1 MNPVAEEIRSYIGT
15 DDGTDSLEHY
25 GMPRRSGRYPWGS
38 GKDNYQHSRD
48 FLSRVEEM
56 RKAGFTY
63 TDPKTGKIW
72 SGDTAIAKS
81 MGLSSTQFRAEVGI
95 ANDTRRMYQVSQ
107 AKALK
112 EKGLGN
118 TAIGREM
125 GIPESTVRSLLD
137 PYAES
142 RMKAAKG
149 AADFIRNRVN
159 ETGKFIDVGVGAE
172 RELNISSEKLEQAIH
187 ILKMEGYPTYNFR
200 VAQAT
205 NAGQMTT
212 IKALCPPGTEYKEVY
227 NNLDKVTSLKEYIS
241 RDGGTTFEKKFH
253 YPESMDSKRMM
264 VRYKEDGGE
273 DKDGVVEIRPGCKDL
288 SLGESR
294 YSQVR
299 ILVDGTHYVK
309 GMAVYGDPKD
319 MPDGVDIVFNTNK
332 KKGTP
337 ALGPKDNTVLKP
349 IKKDDPDNPFG
360 SLIKDADKGGQYWYD
375 PKTGKRVSANEP
387 NAKLGLINK
396 RSDEGDWSDW
406 KDAVPS
412 QFLSKQ
418 SVSMA
423 KKQLKLAQDDK
434 QAEFDEYCSLN
445 NPTVKK
451 YLLKKFAD
459 ECDSAAV
466 HLQAAAL
473 PGQKYHVIIP
483 NNTLKENEVY
493 APGYESGTKL
503 ALVRYPHGG
512 TFEIPICT
520 VNNKNPLGKQLIGT
534 DPIDAIC
541 INKKVADR
549 LSGADF
555 DGDTVMC
562 IPTHDKAGKVKI
574 TSTSELEGL
583 KGFDPKTKYGPETYE
598 KGKITLMTKA
608 NTQKQ
613 MGVISNLI
621 TDMTLGGATQD
632 ELAAAVRHSM
642 VVIDAEKHK
651 LNFKQSEIDNNIAAL
666 HKKYQG
672 KESGGAATI
681 ISKAKGQASV
691 DKRQGSPKVNTK
703 TLSNGKPNPDYDP
716 SKPEGSLIWKTADD
730 LYYPARS
737 YDKATGVMTIKTTTP
752 RQSVKYNV
760 NDPDARDYYT
770 PVKKENDDGTVSYTN
785 KDGSISYKVNKR
797 TQKSTKMAEAED
809 AYDLVSPNKW
819 QMEIVYADHAN
830 YMKNLARQSR
840 IEVNSTGKIAYS
852 AQAKRTY
859 QAEVD
864 SLQEKLNTAL
874 LNAPRERLAQ
884 IRTSAEIKAKTEAS
898 PGMEKKDVKKASQ
911 QALSKYRTEA
921 GSVARSKRS
930 IQITDREWEAIQA
943 GAISE
948 NKLLQILDNTDVDIL
963 RQRATPRSYTSLSTA
978 KVNRIKSMAASGRT
992 LSEIANTLGVSTST
1006 VSEYLKGVS

>member
-15 DDGTDSLEHY
+15 NNGSNSLAHY

-38 GKDNYQHSRD
+38 GEDPYQHSKD
-48 FLSRVEEM
+48 FLGRVEEM

-63 TDPKTGKIW
+63 TDPKTGKTYK
-72 SGDTAIAKS
+72 GDTAIAKS

-95 ANDTRRMYQVSQ
+95 ATDTRRMYEVSRAQ
-107 AKALK
+107 ALK

-125 GIPESTVRSLLD
+125 GISESTVRSLLD
-137 PYAES
+137 PKAES

-149 AADFIRNRVN
+149 AADFIRNRIN
-159 ETGKFIDVGVGAE
+159 ETGKYVDVGVGTE
-172 RELNISSEKLEQAIH
+172 RELNISSEKLEQALH
-187 ILKMEGYPTYNFR
+187 ILKNEGYPTYNFR

-212 IKALCPPGTEYKEVY
+212 IKAICPPGTQYRDVY
-227 NNLDKVTSLKEYIS
+227 NNLDNITSLKEYIS
-241 RDGGTTFEKKFH
+241 RDGGVSFEKKFH
-253 YPESMDSKRMM
+253 YPASLDSKRMM
-264 VRYKEDGGE
+264 VRYAEDGGVE
-273 DKDGVVEIRPGCKDL
+273 RDGTVEIRRGLKDL

-299 ILVDGTHYVK
+299 ILVDDTHYIK
-309 GMAVYGDPKD
+309 GMALYSDD
-319 MPDGVDIVFNTNK
+319 MPDGVDVIFNTNK
-332 KKGTP
+332 KRGTP

-360 SLIKDADKGGQYWYD
+360 SLIKDAEKGGQYWYD
-375 PKTGKRVSANEP
+375 DPKSGER
-387 NAKLGLINK
+387 KLGLINK
-396 RSDEGDWSDW
+396 RSDEGDWSEW

-423 KKQLKLAQDDK
+423 KKQLKIAQDDK
-434 QAEFDEYCSLN
+434 KAEFDEYCSLN

-451 YLLKKFAD
+451 YLLNKFAD

-483 NNTLKENEVY
+483 NNTLKDNEVY
-493 APGYESGTKL
+493 APGYENGTKL

-520 VNNKNPLGKQLIGT
+520 VNNKNALGKKQIGT

-541 INKKVADR
+541 INHKVAER

-562 IPTHDKAGKVKI
+562 IPTHDKAGNVKI
-574 TSTSELEGL
+574 TSTRPLKGLE
-583 KGFDPKTKYGPETYE
+583 GFDPKADYGPETYE
-598 KGKITLMTKA
+598 KGSIVLMTKA

-613 MGVISNLI
+613 MGIVSNLI
-621 TDMTLGGATQD
+621 TDMTLGGAKED

-651 LNFKQSEIDNNIAAL
+651 LNWKKSEIDNNIAAL

-691 DKRQGSPKVNTK
+691 DKRQGSAKVNTK
-703 TLSNGKPNPDYDP
+703 LLSNGKPNPDYDP
-716 SKPEGSLIWKTADD
+716 SKPEGSLIWKKADD
-730 LYYPARS
+730 LYYPDRK
-737 YDKATGVMTIKTTTP
+737 YDKETGTMTIKTNVS

-760 NDPDARDYYT
+760 NNPDERDYYN
-770 PVKKENDDGTVSYTN
+770 PVERVNDDGSVTYTN
-785 KDGSISYKVNKR
+785 KDGSITYKTMKR
-797 TQKSTKMAEAED
+797 TQKSTKMMEAQD
-809 AYDLVSPNKW
+809 AYELVSPNRW
-819 QMEIVYADHAN
+819 PMETVYADYAN
-830 YMKNLARQSR
+830 YMKDLGRQARM
-840 IEVNSTGKIAYS
+840 EVNTTGKIAYS
-852 AQAKRTY
+852 AQAKATY
-859 QAEVD
+859 QDEVK
-864 SLQEKLNTAL
+864 SLMGKLDTAL
-874 LNAPRERLAQ
+874 RNAPRERLAQ
-884 IRTSAEIKAKTEAS
+884 IRTNADINAKTAAN
-898 PGMEKKDVKKASQ
+898 PNMEKKDVKKASQ
-911 QALSKYRTEA
+911 QALTKYRQEA
-921 GSVARSKRS
+921 GSVARSKRA
-930 IQITDREWEAIQA
+930 IEITDREWEAIQA

-948 NKLLQILDNTDVDIL
+948 NKLKQILDNTDVDVL
-963 RQRATPRSYTSLSTA
+963 RQRATPKSYTTLNTA
-978 KVNRIKSMAASGRT
+978 KVNRIKAMSASGRS
-992 LSEIANTLGVSTST
+992 LSEIAKSLGVSTST